1 MSTKLFQTH
10 GDHIEAIM
18 PTSVF
23 MKDYLQRVL
32 SDSKVYRR
40 VRTVVST
47 DEITSE
53 KTDVVSLLY
62 GQGNMGM
69 LSLIAYSPQKESNI
83 FMSTYPL
90 LKGKSI
96 RVIIDDV
103 LEWDNGIE
111 ATICCSVGDFRFA
124 FFAIDYYENKKSYV
138 AGDSI
143 SMDVSA
149 LGCKVKEA
157 SRGFSFEGQQ
167 AVDWLAKIG
176 QKPDIDQSGNIQPVK
191 FSTEKLVA
199 FLNHDERCPDEAEF
213 QSPITSIS
221 STSLFDVDFYSA
233 EMTICRSEDG
243 EDIKIPL
250 YFRRDM
256 FPTVKENDPVSG
268 WIWVLGQLTTNE

>member
-1 MSTKLFQTH
+1 MRTKLYQTH
-10 GDHIEAIM
+10 GDHIDAIM

-32 SDSKVYRR
+32 SDSKVYRK

-47 DEITSE
+47 DEIPSE
-53 KTDVVSLLY
+53 RTDVFSLRY
-62 GQGNMGM
+62 GQGNMSM
-69 LSLIAYSPQKESNI
+69 LSLIAYSSRKEANL

-90 LKGKSI
+90 LEGKSI
-96 RVIIDDV
+96 RVKIDDV

-111 ATICCSVGDFRFA
+111 ATICCSVDDFQFA
-124 FFAIDYYENKKSYV
+124 FFAMDYYENKKSY
-138 AGDSI
+138 ASGDSMSI
-143 SMDVSA
+143 DVSA

-213 QSPITSIS
+213 QSPINSIS
-221 STSLFDVDFYSA
+221 LTSLFDIDFYSA
-233 EMTICRSEDG
+233 EIAIRRG
-243 EDIKIPL
+243 ENGDDIIIPL
-250 YFRRDM
+250 YFRKDM
-256 FPTVKENDPVSG
+256 LPNVKEEDPISG
-268 WIWVLGQLTTNE
+268 WIWVLGQLTTNT

>member
-1 MSTKLFQTH
+1 M
-10 GDHIEAIM
+10 
-18 PTSVF
+18 
-23 MKDYLQRVL
+23 
-32 SDSKVYRR
+32 
-40 VRTVVST
+40 
-47 DEITSE
+47 
-53 KTDVVSLLY
+53 
-62 GQGNMGM
+62 
-69 LSLIAYSPQKESNI
+69 
-83 FMSTYPL
+83 
-90 LKGKSI
+90 
-96 RVIIDDV
+96 

-124 FFAIDYYENKKSYV
+124 FFAMDYYENKKSYV
-138 AGDSI
+138 AGDSL

-221 STSLFDVDFYSA
+221 STLLLDVDFYLA
-233 EMTICRSEDG
+233 EMTIFRNEDG
-243 EDIKIPL
+243 IEINIIPESEITIDSKSLIIEAGLNELFDGNFNLVYPELKPGKNTIIVTGDVDITFELDEIEE
-250 YFRRDM
+250 
-256 FPTVKENDPVSG
+256 VGV
-268 WIWVLGQLTTNE
+268 

>member
-1 MSTKLFQTH
+1 MSTKLYQTH
-10 GDHIEAIM
+10 GDHIDAIM

-32 SDSKVYRR
+32 SDSKVYRK
-40 VRTVVST
+40 VRTVVTT
-47 DEITSE
+47 DEIPSE
-53 KTDVVSLLY
+53 KTDVVSLLH
-62 GQGNMGM
+62 GQGNMSM
-69 LSLIAYSPQKESNI
+69 LSLIAYSSQKESNI

-96 RVIIDDV
+96 QVIIDDV

-124 FFAIDYYENKKSYV
+124 FFAMDYYENKKSYV
-138 AGDSI
+138 AGDSL

-176 QKPDIDQSGNIQPVK
+176 QKPDIDPSGNIQPVK
-191 FSTEKLVA
+191 FSTERQSVVLGKSV
-199 FLNHDERCPDEAEF
+199 RCPDEAEF
-213 QSPITSIS
+213 QSPITGIS
-221 STSLFDVDFYSA
+221 STSLLNVDFYLA
-233 EMTICRSEDG
+233 DITISRGEDG
-243 EDIKIPL
+243 SGINIPL